1 MRQIDHSASA
11 AAAECRQLWRT

>member
-1 MRQIDHSASA
+1 MRQIGLSASA

>member
-1 MRQIDHSASA
+1 MRQIGHSASA